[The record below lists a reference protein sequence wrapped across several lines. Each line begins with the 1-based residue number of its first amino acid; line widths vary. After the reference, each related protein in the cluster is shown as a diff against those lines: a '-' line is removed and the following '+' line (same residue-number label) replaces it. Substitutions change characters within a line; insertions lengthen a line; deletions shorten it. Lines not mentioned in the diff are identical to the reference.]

1 MPLLTAVKVIYI
13 YDLVLSTLALIG
25 FGLIIGLNDD
35 ADMPPWFLYIFLV
48 LLPRLAIETIFMAK
62 SYIHVWAKITFIARL
77 LTLVMFFIILT
88 TEIVIR
94 AAIEDEKFV
103 QEDSLLTI
111 VIVGI
116 VLASIDIYFTL
127 MYYQYCKES
136 ELRQGISGR
145 EQNRKPNSSN
155 MQNAQSASKPAN
167 TTKVFVSVSRVSS
180 LDYPNQSIP
189 SLMTQKQE
197 TEIKNE
203 SNQVSYDEMNP
214 RLQNNY
220 GDEW

>member
-1 MPLLTAVKVIYI
+1 
-13 YDLVLSTLALIG
+13 
-25 FGLIIGLNDD
+25 
-35 ADMPPWFLYIFLV
+35 
-48 LLPRLAIETIFMAK
+48 
-62 SYIHVWAKITFIARL
+62 
-77 LTLVMFFIILT
+77 
-88 TEIVIR
+88 
-94 AAIEDEKFV
+94 
-103 QEDSLLTI
+103 
-111 VIVGI
+111 
-116 VLASIDIYFTL
+116 

-136 ELRQGISGR
+136 ELRLGISGR
-145 EQNRKPNSSN
+145 EQNRQPNSSSI
-155 MQNAQSASKPAN
+155 QNVQGAAKPVN

-203 SNQVSYDEMNP
+203 SKEVSHDEMNP